1 MSKFRS
7 ARHKLTSESREADD
21 DDDEM
26 RESNEVL
33 IALLGAA
40 GLVLVAQGG
49 PRGSEPEI
57 YLMPL
62 FLCTLIVD
70 TNTMKLGYI
79 IAIVQQCH
87 NIRLPLNVKRANQT
101 SVMLE

>member
-7 ARHKLTSESREADD
+7 ARHKLTSESREVDDD

-49 PRGSEPEI
+49 SRGSVPEVHPI
-57 YLMPL
+57 P
-62 FLCTLIVD
+62 
-70 TNTMKLGYI
+70 
-79 IAIVQQCH
+79 
-87 NIRLPLNVKRANQT
+87 
-101 SVMLE
+101 